1 MEHRND
7 IRHSTHYIQGKVGKI
22 QARTVGIITGSGL
35 GGLVEGLRDAKSVPY
50 SDIPGFPASTVLG
63 HAGRLVSG
71 IMGETPVLV
80 LDGRVHLYE
89 GFTPAQTAFGVRML
103 GELGIKTLIVT
114 NAAGALNPEFEAGT
128 PMLVSDHINLTGQNP
143 LTGPNEEAWGER
155 FPDMSRTY
163 DQGLRD
169 LAMAKALEL
178 GIRLEQG
185 VYIQIPGPSLETP
198 AETRMLKRLGADAV
212 GMSTVMEV
220 IAARHMSMRVL
231 AISCLTNK
239 NLPDCMAPIA
249 HQEVLD
255 RAGRAS
261 KAMGDIITAVLKE
274 MD

>member
-1 MEHRND
+1 MEHCND